1 MRKYALVA
9 LFFIVVVV
17 TGFLLVRSSEAP
29 SSKTCNPGETLE
41 QAVVTSG
48 NQSIQVE
55 IASTGEQK
63 AQGLSGRN
71 CLDAGSGM
79 LFTYELSGDYCY
91 WMKDMKFDI
100 DMIWLDEDK
109 TIVTVKDNV
118 SPDTYPQSFCP
129 DRPASFVIELA
140 AGMAAKYDWQVGTQ
154 LSF

>member
-1 MRKYALVA
+1 
-9 LFFIVVVV
+9 
-17 TGFLLVRSSEAP
+17 
-29 SSKTCNPGETLE
+29 
-41 QAVVTSG
+41 
-48 NQSIQVE
+48 
-55 IASTGEQK
+55 
-63 AQGLSGRN
+63 
-71 CLDAGSGM
+71 M